1 MRLGNNPNKDKP
13 LESSEFF
20 HQILIPVY
28 VPHQKQYFKDSF
40 VILNEC
46 IESIL
51 STINPHYT
59 FITIVN
65 NGSCAEVE
73 NFLLRLKKEG
83 KIQEVINTTNIGKLN
98 AINKGVVGHNF
109 DLVTIADADTMFLS
123 GWQEETLSIF
133 NTFPK
138 VGTVGLVPQFNMF
151 SNYCTTVL
159 FDNLTNKNMQFFRL
173 NQPKEMQK
181 FYRSIGWNMNEDH
194 FYLKYIL
201 GLKKENLKVCIGAG
215 HFVATYRK
223 EILNSIKKYVP
234 SKMGAESERLLD
246 KAAEDFGLWKLTTF
260 NNYAYHMGNVYEQW
274 MDKVAYKKTI
284 YNPIYNKHSL
294 KRKNYFSTF
303 VKNKVFKKILRVKI
317 FNDLFFLNKGLPKQ
331 VLKKYPKI
339 YY

>member
-40 VILNEC
+40 VILNKC

-51 STINPHYT
+51 STINPRYT

-109 DLVTIADADTMFLS
+109 DLVTIADADTIFLS

-138 VGTVGLVPQFNMF
+138 AGTVGLVPQFNMF

-159 FDNLTNKNMQFFRL
+159 YDNLLNKNLQFFSL
-173 NQPKEMQK
+173 NQPKEMQR
-181 FYRSIGWNMNEDH
+181 FYHSIGWNIKQDH
-194 FYLKYIL
+194 YYLKYIL
-201 GLKKENLKVCIGAG
+201 GLQKEGMKVCIGAG

-223 EILNSIKKYVP
+223 KVLNNIKKYVP

-260 NNYAYHMGNVYEQW
+260 NNYAYHMGNVYEPW
-274 MDKVAYKKTI
+274 MENVIFENSAKNLSLINYKYKK
-284 YNPIYNKHSL
+284 PSK
-294 KRKNYFSTF
+294 FSVLF
-303 VKNKVFKKILRVKI
+303 KNKIFKRILRVKAI
-317 FNDLFFLNKGLPKQ
+317 NNFFFIKKQLPYL
-331 VLKKYPKI
+331 VLKQYPKI